1 VTSPDAA
8 APAAPR
14 VIRIVHELPGRL
26 RLRLPW
32 LRGRPDEARDLADLL
47 ARLDASM
54 DVELR
59 PWTGSLLCRFD
70 PERVGPER
78 VLKALRRATGVA
90 IVRRRGE
97 PAPELEAGLR
107 RAAGVRAGRFSHAM
121 RESVRAINRSV
132 MQHTEGHLDLGALA
146 ALGFLAL
153 GAAEIVAART
163 LPVPPWF
170 NLAWWSFR
178 TLTIVGDE
186 QEGSAGDGD
195 GGDLE
200 DAGPGD

>member
-1 VTSPDAA
+1 
-8 APAAPR
+8 
-14 VIRIVHELPGRL
+14 
-26 RLRLPW
+26 
-32 LRGRPDEARDLADLL
+32 
-47 ARLDASM
+47 
-54 DVELR
+54 
-59 PWTGSLLCRFD
+59 
-70 PERVGPER
+70 
-78 VLKALRRATGVA
+78 
-90 IVRRRGE
+90 
-97 PAPELEAGLR
+97 
-107 RAAGVRAGRFSHAM
+107 M

-178 TLTIVGDE
+178 TLTIVADE
-186 QEGSAGDGD
+186 QEGGAGDDG